1 MLPTGTGT
9 AIVTPFGPDGTVDHR
24 ALAALA
30 IWQVDEGID
39 FLVACGSTGEAAT
52 LDATER
58 VAVVTTVVEAAAGRV
73 PVLAG
78 ATDNSTARAV
88 EEARRLATLG
98 VSGIMSA
105 SPYYNKP
112 TQAGLAAHFTAIAD
126 AIALP
131 LLLYNV
137 PGRSGV
143 DLKPETVAELA
154 QHPRIEGIKEASG
167 SVRRVLDLASV
178 VPESFTIFC
187 GDDDLAVPAIA
198 AGAQGLIS
206 VASNAMPRA
215 FADLVRLAMAGEVD
229 AARRAL
235 LPLLPFID
243 ALFAEANPIPVK
255 AVLAMQGRT
264 VDAVR
269 LPLVPATAA
278 LRQRLAS
285 LLADLE
291 PLHA

>member
-9 AIVTPFGPDGTVDHR
+9 AIVTPFTHDGLVDHR

-30 IWQVDEGID
+30 IWQVEEGVD

-52 LDATER
+52 LDAAER
-58 VAVVTTVVEAAAGRV
+58 VAVVTTVVEAVAGRV

-78 ATDNSTARAV
+78 ATDNSTTRAV
-88 EEARRLATLG
+88 EEARRLAALG
-98 VSGIMSA
+98 VTGIMSA

-112 TQAGLAAHFTAIAD
+112 TQAGLAAHFTAIAE
-126 AIALP
+126 AIPVP

-143 DLKPETVAELA
+143 DLKAETVVELA
-154 QHPRIEGIKEASG
+154 RHPRIAGIKEASG
-167 SVRRVLDLASV
+167 SVRRVLDLV
-178 VPESFTIFC
+178 RQVPESFTVFC

-198 AGAQGLIS
+198 GGAQGLIS
-206 VASNAMPRA
+206 VASNAMPRRIA
-215 FADLVRLAMAGEVD
+215 ELVRLALAGNAA
-229 AARRAL
+229 AARRTL
-235 LPLLPFID
+235 LPLLTFID

-264 VDAVR
+264 TDAVR
-269 LPLVPATAA
+269 LPLVPATAE
-278 LRQRLAS
+278 LRQRLAAI
-285 LLADLE
+285 LADLE
-291 PLHA
+291 SQHA